1 MQTELLQAG
10 KDLICR
16 PGYQAW
22 CIYILYTY
30 EPLPMPVTGLQET
43 AESGNDGTEVQG
55 AGRRRGEA
63 PPVRAIGSCQIFAD
77 NRTVVLITDT
87 ARISHHPSTGNT
99 GEKCGLAIT
108 ILDITELAF
117 THFMT
122 LLGLK
127 AQRGD
132 RSCLKALDTNLF
144 TGFLAIAIGAFI
156 DAQ

>member
-1 MQTELLQAG
+1 
-10 KDLICR
+10 
-16 PGYQAW
+16 
-22 CIYILYTY
+22 
-30 EPLPMPVTGLQET
+30 MPVTGLQET

-63 PPVRAIGSCQIFAD
+63 PLVCAIGSCQIFAD
-77 NRTVVLITDT
+77 NEAVALITDT
-87 ARISHHPSTGNT
+87 VRISHHSSTVDA

-108 ILDITELAF
+108 ILDITELPF

-132 RSCLKALDTNLF
+132 RSCLKSLDTNLF

-156 DAQ
+156 DTQ